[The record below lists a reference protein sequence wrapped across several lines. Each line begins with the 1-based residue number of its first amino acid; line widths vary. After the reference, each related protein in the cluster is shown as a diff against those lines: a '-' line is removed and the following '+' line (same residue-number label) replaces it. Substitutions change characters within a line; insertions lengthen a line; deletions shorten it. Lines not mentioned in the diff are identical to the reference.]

1 MIYTV
6 TLYNTECGTDMTQW
20 YLSSNFEAKV
30 AENALY
36 STVSCLS
43 VGLQFVVLWNEVS
56 EMNLI
61 IWNYFLHADVRVEMY
76 FSFWHGIISKC
87 VS

>member
-36 STVSCLS
+36 STVWCLS
-43 VGLQFVVLWNEVS
+43 VGLQFVVL
-56 EMNLI
+56 
-61 IWNYFLHADVRVEMY
+61 
-76 FSFWHGIISKC
+76 
-87 VS
+87 